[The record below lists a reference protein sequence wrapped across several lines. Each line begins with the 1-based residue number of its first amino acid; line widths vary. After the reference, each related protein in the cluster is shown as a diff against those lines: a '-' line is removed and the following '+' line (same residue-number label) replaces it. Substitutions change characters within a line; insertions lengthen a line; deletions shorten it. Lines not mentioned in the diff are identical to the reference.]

1 MNFNHAENLVDS
13 TKAIRVI
20 STTEEMTMQS
30 RPKKL
35 MLALAGVFG
44 MTLGTPIATT
54 QAETCISPYIKGLT
68 QPEKVMYLWA
78 LPATPGE
85 GEDFLAVIDVNLAS
99 PTYGS
104 ILKKVLVGSVG
115 NEAHHIGYTDD
126 RTKIW
131 AASLNSD
138 RFFIF
143 DVATDPMNP
152 KLIRII
158 DKVAKAT
165 GLSGP
170 HTPYAIPGRMLVSM
184 ASGPDGKGT
193 GGLAEFTNDGNFIA
207 SHPATNHPYETVV
220 KPEFNRMI
228 TSAWFP
234 QETWMKPLKD
244 WQPSSWVNPN
254 TMLVWDL
261 KERKIIQTLTAS
273 EPVMLAARWML
284 KPGAKYGYNIS
295 NGGNSIWMFKMKD
308 DGTFDYKK
316 AGDNG
321 AGCGP
326 ADLRQSPDDKFLY
339 VSCFAS
345 SEIQAWDISDPEK
358 IKLHD
363 TIQGVV
369 QPNMMHVTF
378 DGKRLY
384 FTNSAI
390 SSIDYSS
397 RYSMQLIQI
406 GRDGRLKLDPNFKID
421 FSKAPDGPARPHD
434 MLLN

>member
-1 MNFNHAENLVDS
+1 MKPEFRKLPRAIALVC
-13 TKAIRVI
+13 
-20 STTEEMTMQS
+20 
-30 RPKKL
+30 
-35 MLALAGVFG
+35 ALATAFPASHL
-44 MTLGTPIATT
+44 T
-54 QAETCISPYIKGLT
+54 AETCISPYIKALSK
-68 QPEKVMYLWA
+68 PETVMYLWA
-78 LPATPGE
+78 LPATPGQ

-99 PTYGS
+99 ATYGK
-104 ILKKVLVGSVG
+104 ILKKIPVGSKG

-126 RTKIW
+126 RTKLW

-152 KLIRII
+152 KLIKII
-158 DKVAKAT
+158 ENVPKLT

-170 HTPYAIPGRMLVSM
+170 HTPYAIPGRILVSM
-184 ASGPDGKGT
+184 ASGPDGTGP
-193 GGLAEFTNDGNFIA
+193 GGLAEFTNDGRYIA
-207 SHPATNHPYETVV
+207 SHAATNHPYETVI

-234 QETWMKPLKD
+234 QKTWMTPMAKWD
-244 WQPSSWVNPN
+244 PSTWANPN
-254 TMLVWDL
+254 TLLVWDL
-261 KERKIIQTLTAS
+261 KERKIVQTLVA
-273 EPVMLAARWML
+273 PDAVMLAARWML

-295 NGGNSIWMFKMKD
+295 SAGNSIWMFKMED
-308 DGTFDYKK
+308 DGNFSYKK
-316 AGDNG
+316 AADTGP
-321 AGCGP
+321 GCSP

-339 VSCFAS
+339 VSCFVG
-345 SEIQAWDISDPEK
+345 SEIQAWDVSDPEH

-378 DGKRLY
+378 DGRRLY

-390 SSIDYSS
+390 SSIDYSP
-397 RYSMQLIQI
+397 RYSMQLVQI
-406 GRDGRLKLDPNFKID
+406 GHDGRMKLDPNFKID
-421 FSKAPDGPARPHD
+421 FAKAPDGPARPHD

>member
-1 MNFNHAENLVDS
+1 MKPEFRKLPSRLVL
-13 TKAIRVI
+13 VC
-20 STTEEMTMQS
+20 
-30 RPKKL
+30 
-35 MLALAGVFG
+35 ALAAAFPASQL
-44 MTLGTPIATT
+44 T
-54 QAETCISPYIKGLT
+54 AETCISPYIKALSK
-68 QPEKVMYLWA
+68 PETVMYLWA
-78 LPATPGE
+78 LPATPGQ

-99 PTYGS
+99 ATYGK
-104 ILKKVLVGSVG
+104 ILKKVPVGSMG

-126 RTKIW
+126 RTKLW

-152 KLIRII
+152 KLIKVI
-158 DKVAKAT
+158 DNVPKLT

-170 HTPYAIPGRMLVSM
+170 HTPYAIPGRILVSM
-184 ASGPDGKGT
+184 ASGPDGSGT
-193 GGLAEFTNDGNFIA
+193 GGLAEFTNDGSFIA
-207 SHPATNHPYETVV
+207 SHAATNHPYETVI

-234 QETWMKPLKD
+234 QKTWMLPMDKWD
-244 WQPSSWVNPN
+244 PSTWANPN
-254 TMLVWDL
+254 TLLVWDL
-261 KERKIIQTLTAS
+261 KERKIVQTLVA
-273 EPVMLAARWML
+273 PDAVMLAARWML

-295 NGGNSIWMFKMKD
+295 SAGNSIWMFKMED
-308 DGTFDYKK
+308 DGNFSYRK
-316 AGDNG
+316 AGDTGPN
-321 AGCGP
+321 CSP

-339 VSCFAS
+339 VSCFVG
-345 SEIQAWDISDPEK
+345 SEIQAWDISDPEN

-378 DGKRLY
+378 DGRRLY

-390 SSIDYSS
+390 SSIDYSA
-397 RYSMQLIQI
+397 RYSMQLVQI
-406 GRDGRLKLDPNFKID
+406 GHDGRMKLDPNFKID
-421 FSKAPDGPARPHD
+421 FAKAPDGPARPHD